1 MERVGLMGSLFNST
15 KEITVAV
22 FFHGK
27 SCDIIQ
33 SSIKIGAFS
42 DWCFLAKSPTINF
55 YSIIADIKWI
65 SYALPSRFM
74 NVKPKNQKE
83 VHHENFTSCKN
94 LD

>member
-33 SSIKIGAFS
+33 SSIKIGAYP
-42 DWCFLAKSPTINF
+42 DLCYLAITCN
-55 YSIIADIKWI
+55 SIIIEIYGDMIRI
-65 SYALPSRFM
+65 CQRIGTC
-74 NVKPKNQKE
+74 QQ
-83 VHHENFTSCKN
+83 
-94 LD
+94 

>member
-33 SSIKIGAFS
+33 SSIKIGAYP
-42 DWCFLAKSPTINF
+42 DLCFLA
-55 YSIIADIKWI
+55 IILIFVIIKI
-65 SYALPSRFM
+65 CYAYLKEL
-74 NVKPKNQKE
+74 KPFGSK
-83 VHHENFTSCKN
+83 CI
-94 LD
+94 

>member
-33 SSIKIGAFS
+33 SSIKIGAYP
-42 DWCFLAKSPTINF
+42 DLCFLAMICNSTVIEMYGDKF
-55 YSIIADIKWI
+55 RI
-65 SYALPSRFM
+65 SYDF
-74 NVKPKNQKE
+74 Q
-83 VHHENFTSCKN
+83 SCQT
-94 LD
+94 

>member
-33 SSIKIGAFS
+33 SSIKIGAYP
-42 DWCFLAKSPTINF
+42 DLCFLANI
-55 YSIIADIKWI
+55 
-65 SYALPSRFM
+65 
-74 NVKPKNQKE
+74 
-83 VHHENFTSCKN
+83 
-94 LD
+94 